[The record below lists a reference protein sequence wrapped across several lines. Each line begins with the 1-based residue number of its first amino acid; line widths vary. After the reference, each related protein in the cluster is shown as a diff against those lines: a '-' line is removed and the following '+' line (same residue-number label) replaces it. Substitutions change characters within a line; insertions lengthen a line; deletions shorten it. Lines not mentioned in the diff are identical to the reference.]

1 MEVCAKGFNFCR
13 VGVDIPDG
21 VQVVQR
27 HAHPFFQTHSFTPLT
42 VEIVDMH
49 THSFKPLTVETNRA
63 DIGDYRDLQSSSLET
78 QRASCRL
85 SWAGGRLR
93 TCV

>member
-27 HAHPFFQTHSFTPLT
+27 VHKDMRTHSL
-42 VEIVDMH
+42 
-49 THSFKPLTVETNRA
+49 KPLTLQPIEMTQERA
-63 DIGDYRDLQSSSLET
+63 HP
-78 QRASCRL
+78 
-85 SWAGGRLR
+85 
-93 TCV
+93 

>member
-27 HAHPFFQTHSFTPLT
+27 VH
-42 VEIVDMH
+42 EDMH
-49 THSFKPLTVETNRA
+49 THSFKPLTLETNRA

-85 SWAGGRLR
+85 SLAGGRLR